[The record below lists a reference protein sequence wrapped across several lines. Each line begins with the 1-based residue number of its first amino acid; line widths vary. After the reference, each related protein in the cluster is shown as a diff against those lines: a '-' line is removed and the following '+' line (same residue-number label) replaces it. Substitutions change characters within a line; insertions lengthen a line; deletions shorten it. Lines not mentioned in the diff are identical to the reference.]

1 MIQPALAVAA
11 GIEQLT
17 ALCEAY
23 LDYVGR
29 RVWPGGCFFASVAS
43 EVGGRSGAIHHR
55 VAGEHRQWVELLADN
70 VRRAI
75 AVGELTAAE
84 DPEQLAAELSTML
97 TGADIAYLLHEDP
110 SILDRVR
117 VGIRARVEHWSGNG
131 ATVQKRKNKNS
142 KPKTQRPKLK
152 NQK

>member
-1 MIQPALAVAA
+1 MWFSEGLAVA
-11 GIEQLT
+11 
-17 ALCEAY
+17 
-23 LDYVGR
+23 V
-29 RVWPGGCFFASVAS
+29 
-43 EVGGRSGAIHHR
+43 SGAG
-55 VAGEHRQWVELLADN
+55 GEGVTAEEAF
-70 VRRAI
+70 RAI
-75 AVGELTAAE
+75 AAGELPAAE

>member
-17 ALCEAY
+17 ALCEAH

-29 RVWPGGCFFASVAS
+29 RVWPGGCFFSLIAS
-43 EVGGRSGAIHHR
+43 EVGGRSGAVHDR

-75 AVGELTAAE
+75 AVDELT
-84 DPEQLAAELSTML
+84 AELSTML

-117 VGIRARVEHWSGNG
+117 VGIRARVEHWSGHDAN
-131 ATVQKRKNKNS
+131 V
-142 KPKTQRPKLK
+142 
-152 NQK
+152 

>member
-1 MIQPALAVAA
+1 VIQPALAVAA

-17 ALCEAY
+17 ALCEAH

-43 EVGGRSGAIHHR
+43 EVGGRAGPIHDR
-55 VAGEHRQWVELLADN
+55 IAGEQRRWVELLADN
-70 VRRAI
+70 ARRAI

-97 TGADIAYLLHEDP
+97 TGAGIAYLLHEDP

-117 VGIRARVEHWSGNG
+117 VGIRARVEHWSGHDAN
-131 ATVQKRKNKNS
+131 V
-142 KPKTQRPKLK
+142 
-152 NQK
+152 